1 MNSLIYL
8 FMLEVVYCD
17 WVSDWLTPVQYQY
30 KEISAQNYTNGDPR
44 YKYEELPTDLPNM
57 SDKYKIIEFAPPN
70 EASSTISLKMK
81 LEEVLRTATILTNA
95 LKVEIKTVEE
105 RERVLKDAIAN
116 GRSGI
121 TTLIVTTID
130 RPLRTYFIRNGIWTL
145 CNGVVQYPVGN
156 QPYNVFT
163 ELFSV
168 PRCIG
173 QEVSSKRDP
182 CVFNSI
188 IKYEVVP
195 VNRRSFYVEDDYLC
209 LKTTFNNTL
218 QTYMTV
224 PRRVVDETCKNGTVT
239 SLTNNILSCGLRVLS
254 EYSYYPYRNDVS
266 FAVPL
271 EYCAEKDGSCKLLV
285 GWHISNKTIENFEF
299 FNHDPN
305 FKKFFIKTKD
315 YLEPF
320 L

>member
-1 MNSLIYL
+1 MRSKIKA
-8 FMLEVVYCD
+8 
-17 WVSDWLTPVQYQY
+17 VS
-30 KEISAQNYTNGDPR
+30 KEIPAQNNTNAETR
-44 YKYEELPTDLPNM
+44 ELPIDLTKI
-57 SDKYKIIEFAPPN
+57 SDKYKVIESTATN
-70 EASSTISLKMK
+70 EASSPVSLKMK
-81 LEEVLRTATILTNA
+81 LEEILRTATVLTNA
-95 LKVEIKTVEE
+95 LKVEIKTVEDQE
-105 RERVLKDAIAN
+105 RALKDAIAN
-116 GRSGI
+116 GRSGV
-121 TTLIVTTID
+121 TTLTVTTID

-145 CNGVVQYPVGN
+145 CNGVVQYPAVN

-182 CVFNSI
+182 CVFNSV
-188 IKYEVVP
+188 IKYETVP
-195 VNRRSFYVEDDYLC
+195 VTRRSFYVEDDYLC

-224 PRRVVDETCKNGTVT
+224 PRRVVDDTCKNGTVT

-254 EYSYYPYRNDVS
+254 EYSYYPYRNEVS
-266 FAVPL
+266 FTMPL
-271 EYCAEKDGSCKLLV
+271 EYCTEKDGSCKLLV

-305 FKKFFIKTKD
+305 FRKFFIKTKD
-315 YLEPF
+315 FLEPF